1 MRAYIDSCHSAGMIL
16 RNGWVA
22 GVVCAGLL
30 IGCGDGDRPTGLTN
44 DGSVTLPDAGGGFD
58 IVFVNDG
65 PAPDFG
71 PPPDVQPSDRQ
82 PTQSDGA
89 ADVTRSDGPEDVS
102 LILDTGPDAGRTL
115 RSFCGF
121 TQREMVQ
128 LSVRAATC
136 FHESPQRL
144 LEQMYRPSWWMEGV
158 LARRPCNVLRA
169 ALEVTDG
176 CTGFLGRVLKV
187 RVEPT
192 STGTCAAEVVG
203 CRSGEP
209 GRELAVTCRNGHT
222 ISEDCE
228 NVTGVSMC
236 LASAG
241 AVGCRSLGPEGAACT
256 ESTPARCY
264 NGRVQQCVGGAFV
277 NRFDCD
283 TSLTT
288 CDATANACVGS
299 GAACTGDVDTCNGTS
314 IQQCRGGRLH
324 SNNCSFFVGGSSC
337 RTVGGHSFC
346 GTASECDPVSSPADG
361 TCDGST
367 LVLCAGGVTERFN
380 CVSAGFVGCGVGG
393 CTQ

>member
-1 MRAYIDSCHSAGMIL
+1 MIL

-22 GVVCAGLL
+22 GVVCSGLL
-30 IGCGDGDRPTGLTN
+30 IGCGDGDRPTGLTG
-44 DGSVTLPDAGGGFD
+44 DGSIMLNNPDSGTITLPDVGSTGFD

-82 PTQSDGA
+82 PIQNDGSSDA
-89 ADVTRSDGPEDVS
+89 TTRDGPEDVS
-102 LILDTGPDAGRTL
+102 LVVDTGPDAGRTV

-121 TQREMVQ
+121 SQVEMVQ
-128 LSVRAATC
+128 LAVRAATC

-144 LEQMYRPSWWMEGV
+144 LEQMYRPSWWADGIIP
-158 LARRPCNVLRA
+158 RRPCNVIRD
-169 ALEVTDG
+169 ALAQTDG
-176 CTGFLGRVLKV
+176 CNGFLGRSLKV

-192 STGTCAAEVVG
+192 ATGTCPSDITT
-203 CRSGEP
+203 CRAGDP
-209 GRELAVTCRNGHT
+209 GHALTSYCRNGYT

-228 NVTGVSMC
+228 NVTGGSECVSSTTT
-236 LASAG
+236 AA
-241 AVGCRSLGPEGAACT
+241 CRPLGPEGAPCT
-256 ESTPARCY
+256 AATPSRCY
-264 NGRVQQCVGGAFV
+264 NGRVQQCVGDIFV
-277 NRFDCD
+277 NRADCD

-288 CDATANACVGS
+288 CDATAGACVGS
-299 GAACTGDVDTCNGTS
+299 GAACTTDVDTCSGTS

-324 SNNCSFFVGGSSC
+324 TNNCGFFVRDSTC
-337 RTVGGHSFC
+337 RNLGGHSFC
-346 GTASECDPVSSPADG
+346 GVAAECDPVSAPADG

-367 LVLCAGGVTERFN
+367 LILCAGGMTTRFN